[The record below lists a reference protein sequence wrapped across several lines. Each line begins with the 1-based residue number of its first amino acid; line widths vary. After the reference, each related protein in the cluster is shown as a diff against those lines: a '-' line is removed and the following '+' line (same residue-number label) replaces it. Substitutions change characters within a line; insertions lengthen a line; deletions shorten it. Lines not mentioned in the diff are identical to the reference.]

1 MLWEPLFFN
10 FKKQTQLAV
19 LTLFLLTSLSLAS
32 PKEACKVILHSKLTC
47 RAVSNLGNFEVQCQ
61 YSMNEAIPY
70 SSSIK
75 YSYEFTCKG
84 SHLASGEQTGYLK
97 PQKQSGALPK
107 AFTEVYDLDYATGC
121 SSSATC
127 CSPQKSQVKVKIKE
141 VTLFAD
147 NGVTCS
153 L

>member
-1 MLWEPLFFN
+1 MLWEPFLYS
-10 FKKQTQLAV
+10 FKKQALLVATMFF
-19 LTLFLLTSLSLAS
+19 LFSSLSLAS
-32 PKEACKVILHSKLTC
+32 PKDACKVILHSKLTC

-70 SSSIK
+70 SSSIR
-75 YSYEFTCKG
+75 YSYDFNCKG
-84 SHLASGEQTGYLK
+84 SHLASGEQTGFLK

-127 CSPQKSQVKVKIKE
+127 CSPQKSQVKVKIRE
-141 VTLFAD
+141 VTVFTD

-153 L
+153 I